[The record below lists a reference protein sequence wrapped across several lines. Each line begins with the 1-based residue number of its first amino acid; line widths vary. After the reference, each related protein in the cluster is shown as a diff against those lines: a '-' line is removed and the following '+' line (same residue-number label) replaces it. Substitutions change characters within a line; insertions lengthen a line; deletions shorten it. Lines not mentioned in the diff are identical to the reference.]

1 MHREPTSYNYRLAE
15 NVRCNS
21 SSGIIYILCV
31 SLECMLVIQTNSGNV
46 LSDDD
51 THSPNLV
58 LVACC
63 RSRRERAEPS
73 VSRFSEP
80 TFCANQAPGTILTCK
95 TDPKN
100 NPRTGVLCVGIW
112 LSPRQIILGFL
123 RKNCKKLW
131 SPTPPQSFTTDSP
144 PATHLRKQQAR
155 TPCDPPRS
163 REPRQHRLGA
173 RQRDIRTSFDNCSKK
188 PARSSTDRN
197 RKLCSNFPRR
207 QQGKQAGPW
216 VLRAR
221 LKRCVWCQN
230 ITRPRLRTADT

>member
-58 LVACC
+58 LVVCC

-100 NPRTGVLCVGIW
+100 NPRTNWGAVCGYLIISASNHPGFSSQKLQEALIANAPPIVHNRF
-112 LSPRQIILGFL
+112 SPCHAPAKTTSTHAL
-123 RKNCKKLW
+123 RP
-131 SPTPPQSFTTDSP
+131 SQVTRATP
-144 PATHLRKQQAR
+144 A
-155 TPCDPPRS
+155 
-163 REPRQHRLGA
+163 
-173 RQRDIRTSFDNCSKK
+173 
-188 PARSSTDRN
+188 
-197 RKLCSNFPRR
+197 
-207 QQGKQAGPW
+207 
-216 VLRAR
+216 
-221 LKRCVWCQN
+221 
-230 ITRPRLRTADT
+230 